1 MGVLVDRVRRHEN
14 VCVLENRFV
23 VNLVTSKEL
32 GLAGPSRCVG
42 VRVLDSAGG
51 VVETLW
57 ASAVVLATGGASG
70 LYQHATNASTG
81 DGIAMAWRAG
91 CSIANMEFVQFHPTC
106 LHDPQARSALIS
118 EAVRGEGGKL
128 LLPDGSRFMPR
139 YDARAELA
147 PRDIVSRAIANEL
160 TERNIEHVYLD
171 ISHKPS
177 ALIAKRFPNILKVCA
192 EHGID
197 MKKEP
202 IPVVPAAHYTCGGI
216 VTDQHG
222 QTEIQSLYA
231 LGECSFTGLH
241 GANRLASN
249 ALLEARAC
257 AKTVSGRITEQA
269 SRPQPPLPHLL
280 SDRECGKS
288 ERRSPLDS
296 KVNSLRRLMWQDVGI
311 VRSRE
316 SLTRAERSLRAIERQ
331 LDREWGD
338 GRLRSDVLEFRNLL
352 TVAQLITTSALQRQ
366 ESRGLHFN
374 SDYPSAQTVARDTAL
389 RSD

>member
-1 MGVLVDRVRRHEN
+1 
-14 VCVLENRFV
+14 
-23 VNLVTSKEL
+23 
-32 GLAGPSRCVG
+32 
-42 VRVLDSAGG
+42 
-51 VVETLW
+51 
-57 ASAVVLATGGASG
+57 
-70 LYQHATNASTG
+70 
-81 DGIAMAWRAG
+81 
-91 CSIANMEFVQFHPTC
+91 
-106 LHDPQARSALIS
+106 
-118 EAVRGEGGKL
+118 
-128 LLPDGSRFMPR
+128 MPR
-139 YDARAELA
+139 YDVRGELA

-160 TERNIEHVYLD
+160 TEKNIEHVYLD
-171 ISHKPS
+171 ISHKPA

-231 LGECSFTGLH
+231 LGECSSTGLH

-249 ALLEARAC
+249 SLLEALAFE
-257 AKTVSGRITEQA
+257 KTVSGRITEQA

-288 ERRSPLDS
+288 ERRSSLDG
-296 KVNSLRRLMWQDVGI
+296 KVASLRRLMWQDVGI

-331 LDREWGD
+331 LEREWSD